1 MNVKNNY
8 NMKDKK
14 HTVNERID
22 TLEKVFA
29 KLFIALSQQSK
40 EIKQINE
47 TLNIGQDDKEEE

>member
-1 MNVKNNY
+1 
-8 NMKDKK
+8 MKDKK